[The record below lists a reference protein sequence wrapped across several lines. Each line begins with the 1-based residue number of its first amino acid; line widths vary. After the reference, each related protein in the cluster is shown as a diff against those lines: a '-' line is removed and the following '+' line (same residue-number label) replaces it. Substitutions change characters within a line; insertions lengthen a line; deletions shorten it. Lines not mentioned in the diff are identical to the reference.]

1 MTPELTALTLAALL
15 QVLQFAAY
23 SITAQLQVGTKKAL
37 GPRDTPVQLTG
48 KAGRLQRAM
57 NNHFEGLI
65 LFGIAVM
72 VITYSGQGTG
82 MTAIASA
89 LYLAA
94 RVLYVPA
101 YVFGWVPWRSVIWAV
116 GFLSTLYLLLTAL
129 M

>member
-15 QVLQFAAY
+15 QVVQFAAY
-23 SITAQLQVGTKKAL
+23 SITAQMQVGTKKAL
-37 GPRDTPVQLTG
+37 SPRDAPVQLTG

-72 VITYSGQGTG
+72 VITYSSQGNG
-82 MTAIASA
+82 STAIACA
-89 LYLAA
+89 VYFAA

-101 YVFGWVPWRSVIWAV
+101 YVFGWVPWRSLIWAI
-116 GFLSTLYLLLTAL
+116 GFTATLYLLLSAL

>member
-23 SITAQLQVGTKKAL
+23 SITAQMQVGPKKAL

-65 LFGIAVM
+65 LFGIAVT
-72 VITYSGQGTG
+72 VITYSGQNTET
-82 MTAIASA
+82 TALACG
-89 LYLAA
+89 LYLVA

-116 GFLSTLYLLLTAL
+116 GFVATLYLLLTAL